1 MLHDF
6 VVGREFFDALTA
18 FDEQIAR
25 AVAAE
30 GCPLCGGPLHRADYP
45 RKPRGAAIAG
55 VGEAFSLRH
64 SLCCGRRGCRRRS
77 LPPSLRFL
85 GRFVYLEAVVLLASL
100 YAQLVGALGAAARAT
115 KVPRRTLKR
124 WRTWWREQLPKT
136 ATWVELRARFVPP
149 PPAADELPRSLLE
162 RLAGGLRRDGRVAF
176 GGVVSSAVLGLAA
189 KLLAP
194 VTMRSVV
201 DGSRFV
207 RGVGPPG
214 LVE

>member
-55 VGEAFSLRH
+55 AGEAFSLRH
-64 SLCCGRRGCRRRS
+64 SLCCGQQGCRRRS

-100 YAQLVGALGAAARAT
+100 YAQLVGALGAAAQVT
-115 KVPRRTLKR
+115 QVPRRTLKR
-124 WRTWWREQLPKT
+124 WRMWWRERLPKT
-136 ATWVELRARFVPP
+136 ATWAELRARFVPP
-149 PPAADELPRSLLE
+149 PPAVGELPRSVLE
-162 RLAGGLRRDGRVAF
+162 RLAADGQHDGEAALGGIVTL
-176 GGVVSSAVLGLAA
+176 AVLRLAA
-189 KLLAP
+189 ELLAP
-194 VTMRSVV
+194 VTTRSVV

-207 RGVGPPG
+207 RGIGPPRS
-214 LVE
+214 LR

>member
-6 VVGREFFDALTA
+6 VVGREFFDALVA

-25 AVAAE
+25 AVAAA
-30 GCPLCGGPLHRADYP
+30 GCLRCGGPLHRADYP

-55 VGEAFSLRH
+55 AGEAFSLRH

-115 KVPRRTLKR
+115 QVPRRTLKR
-124 WRTWWREQLPKT
+124 WRTWWRERLPRT

-149 PPAADELPRSLLE
+149 PPAAGELPRSLLE
-162 RLAGGLRRDGRVAF
+162 RLAADGRRHAEA
-176 GGVVSSAVLGLAA
+176 GIGATITAAVLLLAA
-189 KLLAP
+189 ELLAP
-194 VTMRSVV
+194 VTTRSVV
-201 DGSRFV
+201 GGSRFV
-207 RGVGPPG
+207 RGVGPPT
-214 LVE
+214 LLR